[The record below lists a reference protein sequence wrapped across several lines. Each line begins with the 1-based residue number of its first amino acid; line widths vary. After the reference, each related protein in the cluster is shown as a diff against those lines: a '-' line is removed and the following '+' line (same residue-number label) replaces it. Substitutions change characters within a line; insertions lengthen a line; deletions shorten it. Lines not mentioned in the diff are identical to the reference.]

1 MAQLNLYG
9 QRRDGDTALMFLP
22 HLTRLTTVQ
31 GVALESSQEAGDM
44 GDKGRMT
51 KSRENSSYMPLAIL
65 AFDAN
70 NSNCCKKKK
79 KRVTSSYNSNE
90 TRSYNSNGRLLLL
103 SSNTLNNRNA
113 KQFSRPMSES
123 KELRHNWCTGILA
136 PIFGPIHRIFFCQ
149 HQKAVPLNLVTP
161 STEKQKKKSTEK

>member
-79 KRVTSSYNSNE
+79 KGN
-90 TRSYNSNGRLLLL
+90 
-103 SSNTLNNRNA
+103 
-113 KQFSRPMSES
+113 
-123 KELRHNWCTGILA
+123 
-136 PIFGPIHRIFFCQ
+136 
-149 HQKAVPLNLVTP
+149 
-161 STEKQKKKSTEK
+161 